1 MVDSDS
7 AGSESSVVTAGVAAT
22 STEVVSAGFCSA
34 AGVLV
39 EVSGDDSAGLDLG
52 VASAG
57 FVSEVAS
64 EG

>member
-1 MVDSDS
+1 MRDGSGVTVD
-7 AGSESSVVTAGVAAT
+7 TAGEAAT
-22 STEVVSAGFCSA
+22 STEVVSAGFCSV

-39 EVSGDDSAGLDLG
+39 EVSGDDSAGLDSG